1 MSTLGHQYDNSL
13 VSNAFGF
20 LRLPMNFQPYD
31 SDADWVITG
40 VPFDMATS
48 GRAGGRHG
56 PAAIRQVS
64 TNLAWEHNRF
74 PWNFDM
80 RERLNVVDCGDL
92 VYAFGDAREMSEK
105 LQAHAEKLLAAGKRM
120 LSFGGDHFVTLPLL
134 RAHAKHFGKMALV
147 HFDAHTDTYANGC
160 EFDHGTMFYTAPKEG
175 LIDPNHSVQIGI
187 RTEFDK
193 DNGFTVLDACQVNDR
208 SVDDV
213 IAQVK
218 QIVGDMPVYL
228 TFDIDCLD
236 PAFAPGTG
244 TPVIGGLTSDRAIKL
259 VRGLK
264 DLNIVGMDVVEVAP
278 AYDQSEITALALCR
292 RFFSEYFPSSIVF
305 NLTNLFIP
313 KVLTLTYLPRFIKYP
328 SFSKSSSSSSKSSA
342 FSISRSISSFICTL
356 HDLFAK
362 LYKKFLLLYLFIG
375 GTSFNTVSPY
385 SLLISSDTFRRFD
398 IPSSCHKLSVS
409 FFPVLILTL
418 FKTI

>member
-1 MSTLGHQYDNSL
+1 ME
-13 VSNAFGF
+13 
-20 LRLPMNFQPYD
+20 LRYARAPERGGLRG
-31 SDADWVITG
+31 SG
-40 VPFDMATS
+40 VRLRR
-48 GRAGGRHG
+48 RAR
-56 PAAIRQVS
+56 
-64 TNLAWEHNRF
+64 NE
-74 PWNFDM
+74 
-80 RERLNVVDCGDL
+80 RE
-92 VYAFGDAREMSEK
+92 

-160 EFDHGTMFYTAPKEG
+160 EFDHGTMFYTAPNEG

-193 DNGFTVLDACQVNDR
+193 DNGFTVLDAGQVNDR

-278 AYDQSEITALALCR
+278 AYDQSEITALAAA
-292 RFFSEYFPSSIVF
+292 
-305 NLTNLFIP
+305 
-313 KVLTLTYLPRFIKYP
+313 TLALEMLYIQ
-328 SFSKSSSSSSKSSA
+328 A
-342 FSISRSISSFICTL
+342 
-356 HDLFAK
+356 AK
-362 LYKKFLLLYLFIG
+362 KG
-375 GTSFNTVSPY
+375 E
-385 SLLISSDTFRRFD
+385 
-398 IPSSCHKLSVS
+398 
-409 FFPVLILTL
+409 
-418 FKTI
+418 

>member
-1 MSTLGHQYDNSL
+1 
-13 VSNAFGF
+13 
-20 LRLPMNFQPYD
+20 
-31 SDADWVITG
+31 
-40 VPFDMATS
+40 
-48 GRAGGRHG
+48 
-56 PAAIRQVS
+56 
-64 TNLAWEHNRF
+64 
-74 PWNFDM
+74 M

-105 LQAHAEKLLAAGKRM
+105 LRHTPRSCWLPV
-120 LSFGGDHFVTLPLL
+120 SVCSPSVVTTLL
-134 RAHAKHFGKMALV
+134 RCRCCVLMRSISAKWRWYT
-147 HFDAHTDTYANGC
+147 FDTHTDTYANGC

-264 DLNIVGMDVVEVAP
+264 DLNIVGMDVMEVAP
-278 AYDQSEITALALCR
+278 AYDQSEITALAAA
-292 RFFSEYFPSSIVF
+292 
-305 NLTNLFIP
+305 
-313 KVLTLTYLPRFIKYP
+313 TLALEMLYIQ
-328 SFSKSSSSSSKSSA
+328 A
-342 FSISRSISSFICTL
+342 
-356 HDLFAK
+356 AK
-362 LYKKFLLLYLFIG
+362 KG
-375 GTSFNTVSPY
+375 E
-385 SLLISSDTFRRFD
+385 
-398 IPSSCHKLSVS
+398 
-409 FFPVLILTL
+409 
-418 FKTI
+418 